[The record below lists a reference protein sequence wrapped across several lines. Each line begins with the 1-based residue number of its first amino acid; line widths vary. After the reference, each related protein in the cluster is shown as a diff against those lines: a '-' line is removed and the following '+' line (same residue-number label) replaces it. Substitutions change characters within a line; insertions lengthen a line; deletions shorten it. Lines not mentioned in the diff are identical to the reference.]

1 MSDFFSSCVIVDDE
15 SITVKSLSS
24 KEENPTKPEESNKDK
39 EINDILSNVLNEKAQ
54 LAESVM
60 SEGESHFIVEHCSF
74 CNVDLLK
81 DKYKCLVCDNVIMC
95 SQCEENHF
103 IEHPSLKIK
112 TNTSIVRNNEDIYNY
127 YYSNKKNLNPLIS
140 SSHKKILL
148 STKSNSKLF
157 INLQKPLT
165 LSFDILNKGK
175 DKDNNFFVVKNNK
188 DYVIDIDDSVI
199 LFNEKGKCKKEVK
212 ISMTEETKS
221 KVIKLMFFVY
231 NTMKKEF
238 MSNIISIEIKQSDD
252 KENYDDFDII
262 GMSEI
267 K

>member
-1 MSDFFSSCVIVDDE
+1 MSDLFSSCVIVDDS
-15 SITVKSLSS
+15 SITVKSIPS
-24 KEENPTKPEESNKDK
+24 KEEQPTIPKESNEDP
-39 EINDILSNVLNEKAQ
+39 EINDILSNVLNEKAK

-81 DKYKCLVCDNVIMC
+81 EKYKCLVCDNVIMC
-95 SQCEENHF
+95 AQCEDNHC

-127 YYSNKKNLNPLIS
+127 YYSNKKNLNPLIR
-140 SSHKKILL
+140 SSHKKIVI
-148 STKSNSKLF
+148 STKSNSKLL
-157 INLQKPLT
+157 INPQKQLT

-175 DKDNNFFVVKNNK
+175 DKENIFFVVKNNK
-188 DYVIDIDDSVI
+188 DYVIDIDDSAI
-199 LFNEKGKCKKEVK
+199 SFDEKGKCKKKVK
-212 ISMTEETKS
+212 ISMTEGTNS
-221 KVIKLMFFVY
+221 KIIKPMFFVY

-238 MSNIISIEIKQSDD
+238 MSNIISIKIKQGDD

-262 GMSEI
+262 GMSEC